1 MTMKLTCDIIRIVK
15 LNFVSSVSYT
25 KLNVNDAFKIFMK
38 LSFIFVTDSE
48 RSPAMVE
55 YNPQVH
61 PGQCAFR
68 ERAVVPAEDAE
79 MIRKVYRILKSGRN
93 VEIRQDARG
102 KPKVFRVSKEIE

>member
-1 MTMKLTCDIIRIVK
+1 MTMKLTCGIIRVVK
-15 LNFVSSVSYT
+15 LNFVLSVSYM
-25 KLNVNDAFKIFMK
+25 KLNVNGAFKIFMK
-38 LSFIFVTDSE
+38 LSFVFVTDSE

-102 KPKVFRVSKEIE
+102 KPKVFRGSKEIA